1 MKSRI
6 VLLLLLLPVS
16 CRSHVPAPLSV
27 SGDPERSPTNA
38 EVLAYLE
45 GKPLP
50 VSRPGH
56 GPLVVELGGIEA
68 LSVARDGG
76 RTGDGAWPTT
86 ISFVYNTGCKRYT
99 VEAVVQHQT
108 IGDQRV
114 FSALEIKRVD
124 RR

>member
-6 VLLLLLLPVS
+6 VLMLLLLSVS
-16 CRSHVPAPLSV
+16 CRSHVPSAFSV
-27 SGDPERSPTNA
+27 PGDPERSPTNA

-45 GKPLP
+45 GKPLR
-50 VSRPGH
+50 VSQPGNA
-56 GPLVVELGGIEA
+56 PIFVQLVGIEA
-68 LSVARDGG
+68 LSVARNGG
-76 RTGDGAWPTT
+76 RTGDGAWSTP
-86 ISFVYNTGCKRYT
+86 ISFVYNTGRKRYT

-108 IGDQRV
+108 IGNQRV